1 MIQKLFMYL
10 FYEYSKVKNYPNF
23 GYLNIFFLK
32 IFGYFYFFLE
42 FFFPIKKSLLPIDII
57 ITIAPKD
64 IDKLENCLIGIKKN
78 ILHPI
83 KKIFIVGKKNFKL
96 KSVEK
101 LFSCIHIEESDL
113 LNKKKLRIR
122 YKYNNIDR
130 SGWLYQQLLNY
141 QAVILLGKERYK
153 LAINSDTVFS
163 KKQKFEKN
171 KKIVFNAS
179 DSYHTPYFNA
189 AKRLLDLK
197 NVTNISFTSHHIIYD
212 KKILFE
218 MLKYIEG
225 KYKDKWYNSII
236 KNIEYNQLS
245 NHSEFETYA
254 QYVMSK
260 YRKLTKVEYWFNKT
274 VFKQDK
280 KNFID
285 IFNSFF
291 YKSLSFH
298 SWIDNK

>member
-1 MIQKLFMYL
+1 LKL
-10 FYEYSKVKNYPNF
+10 
-23 GYLNIFFLK
+23 
-32 IFGYFYFFLE
+32 FGYFYFLLE

-64 IDKLENCLIGIKKN
+64 VDKLKDCLIGIKKN
-78 ILHPI
+78 ILKPI
-83 KKIFIVGKKNFKL
+83 KNIFIIGKINFKL
-96 KSVEK
+96 KAIEK
-101 LFSCIHIEESDL
+101 LFSCIHIDENVL
-113 LNKKKLRIR
+113 LNRKKLKIR
-122 YKYNNIDR
+122 YKYENNDR

-179 DSYHTPYFNA
+179 DSYHAPYFDA
-189 AKRLLDLK
+189 ARKLLDLK

-212 KKILFE
+212 KTILLK
-218 MLKYIEG
+218 MLKYIER
-225 KYKDKWYNSII
+225 KYKDKWYHSII
-236 KNIEYNQLS
+236 KNIKYNHLS

-260 YRKLTKVEYWFNKT
+260 YKKLTKVEYWFNKT
-274 VFKQDK
+274 VFKKNK

-285 IFNSFF
+285 IFNSYF

>member
-1 MIQKLFMYL
+1 MIKKLFLYL
-10 FYEYSKVKNYPNF
+10 FYEHLKVKNYPNF
-23 GYLNIFFLK
+23 GYPNIFFLK
-32 IFGYFYFFLE
+32 IFGYFYFFFE

-113 LNKKKLRIR
+113 LNKKKLNIR

-163 KKQKFEKN
+163 KKQKFEKI
-171 KKIVFNAS
+171 KK
-179 DSYHTPYFNA
+179 
-189 AKRLLDLK
+189 
-197 NVTNISFTSHHIIYD
+197 
-212 KKILFE
+212 
-218 MLKYIEG
+218 
-225 KYKDKWYNSII
+225 
-236 KNIEYNQLS
+236 
-245 NHSEFETYA
+245 
-254 QYVMSK
+254 
-260 YRKLTKVEYWFNKT
+260 
-274 VFKQDK
+274 
-280 KNFID
+280 
-285 IFNSFF
+285 
-291 YKSLSFH
+291 
-298 SWIDNK
+298 

>member
-1 MIQKLFMYL
+1 MIKKLFNYI
-10 FYEYSKVKNYPNF
+10 FYEYLKAKNYPRF

-32 IFGYFYFFLE
+32 LLGYFNFFFE
-42 FFFPIKKSLLPIDII
+42 FFFPVKKSLLPIDII

-64 IDKLENCLIGIKKN
+64 VDKLEDCLTGIKKN
-78 ILHPI
+78 ISHPI
-83 KKIFIVGKKNFKL
+83 KNIFIIGKKNLKL
-96 KSVEK
+96 KAIEK
-101 LFSCIHIEESDL
+101 LFSCIHVDENNL
-113 LNKKKLRIR
+113 LNKKKLKIR
-122 YKYNNIDR
+122 YKYENIDR

-171 KKIVFNAS
+171 NKIVFNAS
-179 DSYHTPYFNA
+179 DSYHAPYFDA
-189 AKRLLDLK
+189 ARRLLDLK
-197 NVTNISFTSHHIIYD
+197 NVTNISFTSHHIVYD
-212 KKILFE
+212 KKILFK
-218 MLKYIEG
+218 MLKYIED

-236 KNIEYNQLS
+236 KNIEYKHLS

-260 YRKLTKVEYWFNKT
+260 YKNLTKVEYWFNKT
-274 VFKQDK
+274 IFKKDK
-280 KNFID
+280 K
-285 IFNSFF
+285 IFVNIFSSYF